1 MIKQA
6 DEVKYVGDLAANVNL
21 RLHSARDAILQSAKV
36 YEERDVAS
44 IASAF
49 NVVVNRVD
57 GFMEAKRKNTLTE
70 GRLAQQIFSVIR
82 EEEAIAARQA
92 KIEAMRE
99 ARRAKAEAVENA
111 AAGGE
116 ADDNKN

>member
-49 NVVVNRVD
+49 GVVVNRVD

-92 KIEAMRE
+92 KIEAMRD
-99 ARRAKAEAVENA
+99 ARRAKAEALENA
-111 AAGGE
+111 AAG
-116 ADDNKN
+116 